1 MKIETND
8 YVTMAEARD
17 ILAAS
22 ERGFYRAIRRVGLE
36 KTTIELWGIRLVK
49 KSMLDAIDEA
59 YYPVGSKR
67 RAAAAK
73 TWGATGGNAKA
84 KKYSDKEKAS

>member
-22 ERGFYRAIRRVGLE
+22 ERGFYNAIRRVGLE

-49 KSMLDAIDEA
+49 KSMLDAIDEV

-67 RAAAAK
+67 RAEAAK
-73 TWGATGGNAKA
+73 TWGANGGNAKA
-84 KKYSDKEKAS
+84 RNRANED